1 MLNGISRQIFQDRS
15 QPVRLRGTR
24 NVQRAHCAASLT
36 DAKYKEGQFKPAALS
51 H

>member
-1 MLNGISRQIFQDRS
+1 MS
-15 QPVRLRGTR
+15 QLVRLEGTR
-24 NVQRAHCAASLT
+24 TVERAHCAASLT

>member
-1 MLNGISRQIFQDRS
+1 MSHPIWLE
-15 QPVRLRGTR
+15 GTR
-24 NVQRAHCAASLT
+24 NVQRAHCAASMA